1 MKKIKSLKDLKIAKL
16 EARLAAEQ
24 SLHDFKK
31 SGDSIKANFEGVS
44 SVVQGISHIASSREK
59 GGLEDSKLNL
69 PHDSVMNLGISVA
82 SQFAYGKVRWRAV
95 VIPLAIWLIKSGYI
109 HELSQ
114 TKKSDIYGLMLK
126 GVRNLRKSLKK
137 KELIK

>member
-1 MKKIKSLKDLKIAKL
+1 MKKIKSLKDLKFAKL

-44 SVVQGISHIASSREK
+44 SVVQSVARIANL
-59 GGLEDSKLNL
+59 GGKEVSNLNQ
-69 PHDSVMNLGISVA
+69 PHDSMMNLGITVA
-82 SQFAYGKVRWRAV
+82 SQFAYSKVRWRAV

-126 GVRNLRKSLKK
+126 GVRNLRKSLRK

>member
-1 MKKIKSLKDLKIAKL
+1 MKRIKSLKDLKVAKL
-16 EARLAAEQ
+16 EARLAAKQ
-24 SLHDFKK
+24 SFQEMEG
-31 SGDSIKANFEGVS
+31 SGSNIKANFDGVT
-44 SVVQGISHIASSREK
+44 SVVQGIARIANM
-59 GGLEDSKLNL
+59 GGRKRSGIKD
-69 PHDSVMNLGISVA
+69 HDSVMDLGISVA
-82 SQFAYGKVRWRAV
+82 SQFAYGKVKWRAV

-137 KELIK
+137 KN